1 MFLSLFIFLSSL
13 LLVNAECPVVNT
25 VENFNLTEYVRDT
38 WYIQK
43 QQVTSYL
50 PLDTNYCVSATYRVS
65 NRTVPFYRGTVLDV
79 YNYADYGMVNGI
91 NINSKNFTLCAR
103 VPNTTNPS
111 KLLVAPCFLPNL
123 FGGDYWVIVAGPSSD
138 NYQYAV
144 VSGGQPHV
152 QYPDGCTTRND
163 TMNNS
168 GLWLFT
174 REQNPSKNL
183 IEFLMNKTKDK
194 GYTLS
199 LLNDVNQTGCLYK

>member
-1 MFLSLFIFLSSL
+1 MLSLFILFSNLFLVSSM
-13 LLVNAECPVVNT
+13 CPT
-25 VENFNLTEYVRDT
+25 VTTVDNFNVTEYIRDT

-50 PLDTNYCVSATYRVS
+50 PIETNYCVSATYRLS
-65 NRTVPFYRGTVLDV
+65 NRSVPFYKGTVLDV
-79 YNYADYGMVNGI
+79 YNYADYGMVNGR
-91 NINSKNFTLCAR
+91 NINANNFTLCAR
-103 VPNTTNPS
+103 IPNTSVSS

-123 FGGDYWVIVAGPSSD
+123 FGGDYWVIIAGPSSD

-144 VSGGQPHV
+144 VSGGQPLV

-163 TMNNS
+163 TMNNAR
-168 GLWLFT
+168 LWLFT

-183 IEFLMNKTKDK
+183 IEFMLNKTKDK

-199 LLNDVNQTGCLYK
+199 LLNDVNQTGCSYK